1 MESSSVTI
9 DNGEYPVVSSH
20 KSGDDNFIF
29 VIKNGKHIQ
38 VNAPHLRDLK
48 LIDCT
53 KVTIDNSRKKTPI
66 MIHTAYS
73 YISACN
79 YTVLN

>member
-1 MESSSVTI
+1 MSI
-9 DNGEYPVVSSH
+9 MDNGSYPVTTTY
-20 KSGDDNFIF
+20 KTGDDDF
-29 VIKNGKHIQ
+29 VFVLTNGKKVQI
-38 VNAPHLRDLK
+38 NAPHLRNLK

-53 KVTIDNSRKKTPI
+53 ELKIDNGRIKTPV

-79 YTVLN
+79 YTVLD